1 VSRVIHQGGPRH
13 GQVDEIADDEL
24 RGALVYDGPRWL
36 GVYRPADPPR
46 VFPTPSGDAQV
57 WVVVE

>member
-1 VSRVIHQGGPRH
+1 MPRVIHQGGPRH
-13 GQVDEIADDEL
+13 GQVDEIDATEL

-46 VFPTPSGDAQV
+46 VHRTSVGDAQV

>member
-1 VSRVIHQGGPRH
+1 MPKVIHQGGPRH
-13 GQVDEIADDEL
+13 GQVDDLEADAL

-46 VFPTPSGDAQV
+46 VFRTASGDAQV